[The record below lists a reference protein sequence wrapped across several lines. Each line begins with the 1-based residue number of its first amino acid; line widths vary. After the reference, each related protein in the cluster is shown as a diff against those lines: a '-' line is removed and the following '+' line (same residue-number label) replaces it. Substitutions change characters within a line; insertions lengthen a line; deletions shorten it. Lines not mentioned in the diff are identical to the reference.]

1 MIEKALSPAASIK
14 AGEVRDGSCWGR
26 IKHSSRCVR
35 ITTVLVAIFFIT
47 GFTIIG
53 LIGGHV
59 IHVPRPDIAAQ
70 IEKDFK
76 YPHRPWRTS
85 NSQTDTQT
93 TTEEILPT
101 ATSIVEHQVI
111 QTTDPITSGFVT
123 RVRPV
128 PAEPTQLQ

>member
-1 MIEKALSPAASIK
+1 M
-14 AGEVRDGSCWGR
+14 
-26 IKHSSRCVR
+26 
-35 ITTVLVAIFFIT
+35 
-47 GFTIIG
+47 
-53 LIGGHV
+53 